1 MNMTKEEAI
10 EILIANTMCDVE
22 EDYDCHDC
30 PVFKRAGGIIGFNNE
45 KCHEFFDKD
54 KVRQAINILTKGS

>member
-10 EILIANTMCDVE
+10 EILITNTMCDVE

-30 PVFKRAGGIIGFNNE
+30 PVCSPYDYPN
-45 KCHEFFDKD
+45 HFDRTYK
-54 KVRQAINILTKGS
+54 KFVSTVYVYRCGLNYM